1 MTRELALGIGT
12 LAIAAGYYA
21 MAAAIPDSLLAD
33 EVGPEAL
40 PVVYSLL
47 LAAFSLGL
55 IVSSLMGGRRPA
67 GDRHAARRANS
78 VPPVPRRAG
87 HGAESAPARAA
98 GMFLIGVTY
107 VVAVPWLGY
116 ALSLAGLIVATVWY
130 QSREVTRR
138 PVFVAVAGA
147 ALLWLLFVRLLR
159 VPHPRGIWPDLF

>member
-1 MTRELALGIGT
+1 
-12 LAIAAGYYA
+12 
-21 MAAAIPDSLLAD
+21 
-33 EVGPEAL
+33 
-40 PVVYSLL
+40 
-47 LAAFSLGL
+47 
-55 IVSSLMGGRRPA
+55 
-67 GDRHAARRANS
+67 
-78 VPPVPRRAG
+78 
-87 HGAESAPARAA
+87 
-98 GMFLIGVTY
+98 MFLIGVTY